1 MTHGGI
7 ISDQDFEQAKLE
19 MNEATEKAVIKD
31 IYHIRRDKDFQ
42 EHVQMCKHW
51 LENTP
56 IEFKCNCSKG
66 KAVHGPVSMDGAAK
80 KHAH

>member
-31 IYHIRRDKDFQ
+31 IYHIRKRQGLARTCAD
-42 EHVQMCKHW
+42 VQTLAGKHT
-51 LENTP
+51 N
-56 IEFKCNCSKG
+56 
-66 KAVHGPVSMDGAAK
+66 
-80 KHAH
+80 